1 MMMRMMLEKDMV
13 RLPFEFASLLA
24 GTFRVVGIRA
34 DFPSRPSMPHSR
46 SVVISVKQQPPIL
59 LGSLSTSHIRMIK
72 RRKKNRNRLH

>member
-1 MMMRMMLEKDMV
+1 MRMVMRMMLEKDMV

-24 GTFRVVGIRA
+24 GANRSSVGIRA

-72 RRKKNRNRLH
+72 